1 MKGRDDLDEV
11 LKLYKSG
18 HKVVVA
24 TPNHVDHIA
33 NNMRPEDIKEVSSF
47 NATPKD
53 ALLNAIAHDEAT
65 MTVLCPDNIP
75 YAMFGVGCTNGEAY
89 IWMLGTTDIIK
100 HKFEFLK
107 RCREW
112 VWGLVG
118 IYEKVYNYV
127 HEDNK
132 LAIKWLSWCGAEF
145 IQQAEING
153 ETFYRFMITKDKN
166 VS

>member
-18 HKVVVA
+18 HKVVTA
-24 TPNHVDHIA
+24 HPRHIDYIA
-33 NNMRPEDIKEVSSF
+33 ENMRKEDIKEVSCFSG
-47 NATPKD
+47 TPRD
-53 ALLNAIAHDEAT
+53 ALVNALAQDDAT
-65 MTVLCPDNIP
+65 MTVLCPNDIP
-75 YAMFGVGCTNGEAY
+75 YAMFGAGSFNGESY
-89 IWMLGTTDIIK
+89 IWMLGTNDIVK

-127 HEDNK
+127 HEDNE

-145 IQQAEING
+145 IQQVKING
-153 ETFYRFMITKDKN
+153 ETFYRFMITKDSN
-166 VS
+166 V